1 MTQQRRTAYI
11 MSDLHLGGAGPQA
24 DGERGFQI
32 CTQTAALADFIDRLA
47 AQPASSPVELVING
61 DFVDFLAEPA
71 DTSRSGDPTWVPLRQ
86 DEAVAQQ
93 LLATVI
99 GRSHEVFAALR
110 RLVAHGH
117 SLTVLLGNHDIEL
130 SYPAV
135 RKTLAQQ
142 LGIPLHATLRFL
154 YDGEAYSIG
163 NALIEHGNRYD
174 GWNAIDYDALRR
186 VCSLLSRG
194 QPIPS
199 DRKLTPP
206 AGSQL
211 VAQVM
216 NPLKQRYPFVDL
228 LKPESTAA
236 VPLLLALEPS
246 AKHLI
251 VQLAK
256 LALTA
261 KEHKLTTPA
270 LPTRSGDISAGPHSR
285 GESGGDLGFRSGPV
299 DSDAALRAV
308 LGDALGPDEARRFLT
323 LLSTTEGG
331 ALRGDGLRDGTRG
344 DIAQSP
350 IVRSPPRESMWS
362 GGVSWVKLLLSSG
375 PDADA
380 RIPALRSALRA
391 FCDPTLFALDKREPD
406 DPLYR
411 AATELLGLGRFSYV
425 VMGHTHLARDLRI
438 DGKGRYLNSGTWAD
452 LMRVP
457 DEVFADDPR
466 VSDDALRQLCR
477 DIVDRR
483 YERLILQKPTFV
495 KLELFDDNVCDASV
509 RTYQGGAD
517 L

>member
-1 MTQQRRTAYI
+1 MTQQRRKAYI
-11 MSDLHLGGAGPQA
+11 VSDLHLGGAAPQA
-24 DGERGFQI
+24 EGERGFQI

-47 AQPASSPVELVING
+47 TQPAHSPVELVING

-71 DTSRSGDPTWVPLRQ
+71 ESSRSGELGWVPLRE
-86 DEAVAQQ
+86 DEAVAQR
-93 LLATVI
+93 LLETVVR
-99 GRSHEVFAALR
+99 RSPDVFAALR
-110 RLVAHGH
+110 RLFAHGH

-130 SYPAV
+130 AYPAV
-135 RKTLAQQ
+135 RKVLAQQ
-142 LGIPLHATLRFL
+142 LGVPDHMALRFL

-199 DRKLTPP
+199 DRRLTPP

-216 NPLKQRYPFVDL
+216 NPLKQRFPFVDL

-236 VPLLLALEPS
+236 VPLLLALDPS

-256 LALTA
+256 LALLA

-270 LPTRSGDISAGPHSR
+270 LPTRSGDISAGPGSR
-285 GESGGDLGFRSGPV
+285 GGVGGELGFRSGTS

-308 LGDALGPDEARRFLT
+308 LGEALGKEEASRFLQ
-323 LLSTTEGG
+323 LLSAPEAGV
-331 ALRGDGLRDGTRG
+331 LRSDGLRDGTRG
-344 DIAQSP
+344 DIAASP
-350 IVRSPPRESMWS
+350 VVRGPQRESTWS
-362 GGVSWVKLLLSSG
+362 GGMSWVKLLLASG
-375 PDADA
+375 SDTDA
-380 RIPALRSALRA
+380 RLPALRSALRA
-391 FCDPTLFALDKREPD
+391 FCDPTLFHLDKESPD
-406 DPLYR
+406 EPLYR
-411 AATELLGLGRFSYV
+411 AATELARLGRFQYV
-425 VMGHTHLARDLRI
+425 VMGHTHLARDLSI

-452 LMRVP
+452 LMCVP
-457 DEVFADDPR
+457 DEVFAEDPR
-466 VSDDALRQLCR
+466 AADEALRRLCS

-483 YERLILQKPTFV
+483 YDRLILQKPTYV
-495 KLELFDDNVCDASV
+495 RLELSDDKVCAASV
-509 RTYQGGAD
+509 ETYRGGAA